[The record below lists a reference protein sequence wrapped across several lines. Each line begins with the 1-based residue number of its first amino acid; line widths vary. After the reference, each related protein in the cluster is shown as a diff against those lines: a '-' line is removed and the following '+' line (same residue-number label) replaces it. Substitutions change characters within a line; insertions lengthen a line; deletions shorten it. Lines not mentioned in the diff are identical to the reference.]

1 MRMFGRT
8 LRLEPA
14 TGSRKA
20 PGSGQFG
27 EERPRRFDSQRPNQS
42 SSSSG
47 GFREYS
53 TLRATVPGFL
63 AVRRPV
69 GLNQVNA
76 LVGRRMFGLAA
87 SVVLK
92 RRVVWDN
99 WIQWFLFG
107 CAEKK
112 NTRVEVLEGR
122 DGGGGQFLKSII
134 VECISFPILTV
145 TTYAGSWKVVARMR
159 IHKPQFNFHRITTP
173 CD

>member
-1 MRMFGRT
+1 MFGRT

-76 LVGRRMFGLAA
+76 LVGRRMLGQSELTQG
-87 SVVLK
+87 VW
-92 RRVVWDN
+92 RRHREPVN
-99 WIQWFLFG
+99 G
-107 CAEKK
+107 A
-112 NTRVEVLEGR
+112 
-122 DGGGGQFLKSII
+122 
-134 VECISFPILTV
+134 
-145 TTYAGSWKVVARMR
+145 MR
-159 IHKPQFNFHRITTP
+159 
-173 CD
+173 